1 MSSAQPEILRVPA
14 LRAHADH
21 LRQLH
26 VELSSL
32 SPVGRYLIYDDD
44 AFVDYLE
51 SVLDDPSHLFTQTA
65 DGEAFSHLRVIGD
78 VIFLNNIFV
87 TERSRGY
94 GVGRALLRESIRS
107 LRGEQQQFMELDA
120 FASNPLA
127 VGWYARLG
135 FAEQSR
141 VNWLDLGKPRKAISN
156 AAFTPDQNGFTQILA
171 DGARAGTLVGS
182 RALLSDVSAFYL
194 LGNDRVASAVARV
207 SDDRG
212 GSESPVLETSLRLRA
227 PIETVLEK
235 LHS

>member
-32 SPVGRYLIYDDD
+32 SSVGRYLIYDDD

-51 SVLDDPSHLFTQTA
+51 SVLDDPGHLFTQTA

-127 VGWYARLG
+127 VGWYTRLG

-171 DGARAGTLVGS
+171 DGARAGTLVGG
-182 RALLSDVSAFYL
+182 RALLSDVSAFHL
-194 LGNDRVASAVARV
+194 LGTDRVASAVARV
-207 SDDRG
+207 SNDRG